1 MSSIETRYS
10 NCGLCLVGDFNRLQ
24 TTRFRNNYNL
34 KQIVHFP
41 TRGKR
46 TLDLVLTNLQDHYET
61 PTQRPPLGLSDHM
74 SIEVQPKARIKS
86 NSSTTTIQSRDM
98 RPSKRLAMRTYLEWV
113 DLDTIL
119 NSADSCEDKTS
130 LLEQIIKTG
139 LDHVMPMRTRK
150 VHSTEPPWI
159 TSSLKNLLQRR
170 QSALSTKLGP
180 WLFLVMINDLSV
192 ANTNIWKYADDTTLA
207 ECVEKN
213 ETSSMQSRVDKFVT
227 KSRADGFQLNESKCK
242 ELRISFI
249 KSENTL
255 EPVTISNTNIEVV
268 PSAKLLGVMISNDL
282 KWNVHVEMI
291 GKKVAVILYFLRQL
305 KRAKVPAN
313 DLLSFYTTCI
323 RPVAEYA
330 CPVFHT
336 ALPQYLSDQL
346 ERLQKRALRMIST
359 NDLSYRLEEVFNI
372 PTLYHRRE
380 AIFN

>member
-1 MSSIETRYS
+1 
-10 NCGLCLVGDFNRLQ
+10 
-24 TTRFRNNYNL
+24 
-34 KQIVHFP
+34 
-41 TRGKR
+41 
-46 TLDLVLTNLQDHYET
+46 
-61 PTQRPPLGLSDHM
+61 M
-74 SIEVQPKARIKS
+74 SIQVQPKARIKS
-86 NSSTTTIQSRDM
+86 NSFTTTIQSRDM
-98 RPSKRLAMRTYLEWV
+98 RPSKRLAMRTYLEGV

-139 LDHVMPMRTRK
+139 LDHVMPMRARK

-180 WLFLVMINDLSV
+180 WLFLVMINDQSV

-249 KSENTL
+249 KLENTL
-255 EPVTISNTNIEVV
+255 EPVTINNTNIEVV

-291 GKKVAVILYFLRQL
+291 CKKVAVRLYFLRQL
-305 KRAKVPAN
+305 KGAKVPAN

-346 ERLQKRALRMIST
+346 ERLQKRALRMISP

-372 PTLYHRRE
+372 PTLYHRKE

>member
-180 WLFLVMINDLSV
+180 WLFLVMINNLSV

-291 GKKVAVILYFLRQL
+291 GKKAVARLYFLRQL
-305 KRAKVPAN
+305 QRAKVPAN
-313 DLLSFYTTCI
+313 DLLSFYITCI

-330 CPVFHT
+330 CSVFHT